1 MNDMGQDAIDELW
14 EQTHTALHVMRS
26 FASHLMEQS
35 ARLENAMVDFAP
47 WYQELCGPQDE
58 GGANVVPFPTED

>member
-47 WYQELCGPQDE
+47 WYEELCGTQNE
-58 GGANVVPFPTED
+58 GGDNVVPFPTED